1 MDERKLFA
9 VAHIKGG
16 FPEVTHFHAYD
27 MKDAIVQLLRIRKGA
42 LGRVLAYGPSVGGY
56 ETEKGKIII

>member
-1 MDERKLFA
+1 MDNRKLFA

-16 FPEVTHFHAYD
+16 FPEITHFHARD
-27 MKDAIVQLLRIRKGA
+27 MKDALVQLFRIRKGA
-42 LGRVLAYGPSVGGY
+42 LGRVLAYGPSVGAF